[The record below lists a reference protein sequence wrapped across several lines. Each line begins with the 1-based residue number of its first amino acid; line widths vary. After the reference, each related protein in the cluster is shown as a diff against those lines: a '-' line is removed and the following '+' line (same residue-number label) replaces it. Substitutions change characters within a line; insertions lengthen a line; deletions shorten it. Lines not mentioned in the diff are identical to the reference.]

1 MMAPCWTFWCRL
13 KTSHLKRTY
22 SSLGSALEMLT
33 MGTLGEPT
41 YPCALIHFNSQH
53 SSKVAVVIPFGQQEN
68 RGSTGEVSR

>member
-41 YPCALIHFNSQH
+41 YPCALTHFNSQH